1 MKLDNIIYDVESL
14 ASAISEQWNIESP
27 TFKAMYPSDT
37 ATALVN
43 GMAAYGAM
51 LQYCI
56 VSAMANCYTT
66 TAFSD
71 AAIYQLAS
79 TLGNNLHGN
88 VSAQVKANITKNN
101 FIGMNII
108 IPAESQFMIGDKKF
122 FNPNAIICPANVE
135 TVTDITFVQGE
146 FLTVTKTT
154 SGIEN
159 EKFYFSTDFK
169 CNHNYISVSVNG
181 EEWNVAES
189 FLEYDKGAIY
199 DPSQMNVC
207 VLKTDPDGKSYI
219 KVGNNQLGNMP
230 ISGSTI
236 QIKYASND
244 GEAGNISE
252 SNATGYLITNLSYLN
267 SAGTAENLNIT
278 LTTTTT
284 SYGGFSKQS
293 TTILRETSPY
303 VFASGNRAIRRQD
316 YESMLLN
323 KCGYLAASVWGEY
336 EEANRIG
343 TYDALMMNMVYYTGV
358 KSFQTYPYFILGQI
372 SDKSIY
378 GGNLNSTRGFWGSF
392 SFKVINN
399 TNTTKS
405 ILIQDTGG
413 KGQLFINNNSMD
425 PRDSLLPDWKNAV
438 GYTYIARLDITTPI
452 AASGSGYRVND
463 ELIIQNTGN
472 QLTLRITQINEVG
485 SVLSAALTKY
495 NVTQDWT
502 ISHPNPFSTTYS
514 GTPGTGT
521 GLTVNLKIE
530 SSYTSTLIYT
540 NDDRGMVPPPVQN
553 NPIINARSDQPA
565 NKYYQSLWTPSLL
578 QPVQII
584 MSFSEA
590 KGLAGIKFQATNPEI
605 GKYIGTMAMFGT
617 NIDPIPSLSNIR
629 NSDEWEIVIDR
640 KILMNPFGNEND
652 NWSDWIPTN
661 SFLQTSDVSGIA
673 EYNRYKHYV
682 IEFYSVDDSIA
693 LGEDFITINKL
704 KLLYEED
711 ASHLYYENNG
721 KLEIKFPVIGN
732 PGPDGSSDTL
742 TKNLLN
748 TSDFP
753 MYAYDVQLANITSAN
768 GYKNGNTLAY
778 VFNQDTTNVVFLV
791 NIVNIDNNVYN
802 ITVDDSSTLAGTQY
816 ISLNSPVSLDNTK
829 VYTYDLQLDG
839 GKVSTG
845 DGGSGYKA
853 NDIVTVN
860 GTSEQLKLR
869 ITSVDNSGTVLGI
882 VWMNNI
888 TLNNQYNGK
897 LATTLVSSPQGSSGS
912 GLKVTVTPNL
922 ASGEGGIPGKGAT
935 IQITS
940 SNNLQVE
947 ASFTGNRIDTQSIN
961 SLDQPIINK
970 YNHFTT
976 YLEFKQPEIVQTAI
990 KVEIELEA
998 NTTINSGIILQ
1009 NVRNNVTSLFDITP
1023 NYMGKGLKL
1032 SDIYKAILDTP
1043 YVKWCRVLTP
1053 LDNIDI
1059 NENELLILSNL
1070 DIIEIIPVFK

>member
-71 AAIYQLAS
+71 AAVYQLAS

-88 VSAQVKANITKNN
+88 VSAQVKGNLTKNN

-108 IPAESQFMIGDKKF
+108 IPAETQFNIGNKKF

-146 FLTVTKTT
+146 LLTVTKTT

-169 CNHNYISVSVNG
+169 CNHNYIGVTING
-181 EEWNVAES
+181 EEWTVAES
-189 FLEYDKGAIY
+189 FLEYDKSAVY
-199 DPSQMNVC
+199 NPSQMNVC

-236 QIKYASND
+236 QIKYVSND
-244 GEAGNISE
+244 GENGNISE
-252 SNATGYLITNLSYLN
+252 SNATGSLITNLSYLN
-267 SAGTAENLNIT
+267 ALGEAENLDVTI
-278 LTTTTT
+278 TTTTT

-293 TTILRETSPY
+293 TAILRETSPY

-316 YESMLLN
+316 YQSMLLN
-323 KCGYLAASVWGEY
+323 KCGYLTASVWGEY

-343 TYDALMMNMVYYTGV
+343 TYDSLMMNMVYYTGV

-392 SFKVINN
+392 SFKVINK

-413 KGQLFINNNSMD
+413 KGQLFINDNSID

-438 GYTYIARLDITTPI
+438 GYNYIARLDDTTPI
-452 AASGSGYRVND
+452 AASGSGYKVND
-463 ELIIQNTGN
+463 ELLIQNTGN
-472 QLTLRITQINEVG
+472 QLTLRVTQINEVG
-485 SVLSAALTKY
+485 SVLNVILLKY

-502 ISHPNPFSTTYS
+502 KSHPNPFTTTYS
-514 GTPGTGT
+514 NTPGSGT

-553 NPIINARSDQPA
+553 NPILNARSDQPV

-584 MSFSEA
+584 LSFSEE
-590 KGLAGIKFQATNPEI
+590 KGIAGIKFQAVNPEI
-605 GKYIGTMAMFGT
+605 GKFIGTMSMFGT
-617 NIDPIPSLSNIR
+617 NIDPIPSLSNVR
-629 NSDEWEIVIDR
+629 NSDDWEQVIDR
-640 KILMNPFGNEND
+640 KILMNPYGNEND
-652 NWSDWIPTN
+652 NWSDWIATN
-661 SFLQTSDVSGIA
+661 NFLGTTDVSGAA

-682 IEFYSVDDSIA
+682 IEFYSVDDSLE
-693 LGEDFITINKL
+693 LGDDLITINKL
-704 KLLYEED
+704 KVLYEED

-721 KLEIKFPVIGN
+721 KLEIQFPTVGD
-732 PGPDGSSDTL
+732 PGPDGASDTL
-742 TKNLLN
+742 TKDLLN
-748 TSDFP
+748 TGNFP
-753 MYAYDVQLANITSAN
+753 MYAYDVQVSNLTSAN
-768 GYKNGNTLAY
+768 GYRNGNTLAY
-778 VFNQDTTNVVFLV
+778 VFNQDNTKSIFLV
-791 NIVNIDNNVYN
+791 NVVNIDNGVYN
-802 ITVDDSSTLAGTQY
+802 ITVNNSSTLAGTQY
-816 ISLNSPVSLDNTK
+816 ISLNNPTSLDTTT
-829 VYTYDLQLDG
+829 VYTHTLQLDS
-839 GKVSTG
+839 GKIPSG
-845 DGGSGYKA
+845 DGGSGYKV

-860 GTSEQLKLR
+860 GTNEQLTLR
-869 ITSVDNSGTVLGI
+869 VTSVDNSGAVLGI
-882 VWMNNI
+882 IWMNNI
-888 TLNNQYNGK
+888 TLDKGYNGK
-897 LATTLVSSPQGSSGS
+897 LATTLTSGTQGSSGS
-912 GLKVTVTPNL
+912 GLKVTLTSSL
-922 ASGEGGIPGKGAT
+922 SSGVDGIPGKGAT

-947 ASFTGNRIDTQSIN
+947 ASFTGNRIDTQNIN

-976 YLEFKQPEIVQTAI
+976 YLEFKQPEIVQAAI
-990 KVEIELEA
+990 KIEVELDT
-998 NTTINSGIILQ
+998 NTTISSGVILQ
-1009 NVRNNVTSLFDITP
+1009 NVKNNITSLFDITP
-1023 NYMGKGLKL
+1023 SYMGKGLKL
-1032 SDIYKAILDTP
+1032 SDIYKAATSTE

-1059 NENELLILSNL
+1059 NENELLILSTL